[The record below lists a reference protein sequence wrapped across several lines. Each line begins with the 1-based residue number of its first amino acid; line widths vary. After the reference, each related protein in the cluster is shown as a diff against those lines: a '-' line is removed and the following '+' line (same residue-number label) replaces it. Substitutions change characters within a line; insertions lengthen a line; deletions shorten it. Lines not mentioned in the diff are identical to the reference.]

1 MACPRHE
8 VQSEVETIRKPKLAE
23 VIGIKRLLDEA
34 SKNEKVLPRPLME
47 LYENVRD
54 FVVYADTR
62 GVGGC
67 CALHV
72 DMVDLAE
79 IRSLV
84 VRPDLRGRGIGVRLL
99 HACLEEARQLAIA
112 RVYALTRAEEYFAKH
127 GFREVDKR
135 ELPHK
140 VFNDCVRCP
149 LWPDCDEIAMV
160 LDLTSAETAAADTAP
175 SPQGT

>member
-1 MACPRHE
+1 MK
-8 VQSEVETIRKPKLAE
+8 TIRKPKLTE
-23 VIGIKRLLDEA
+23 VEGIKRLLDGAAEGGA
-34 SKNEKVLPRPLME
+34 VLRRPLME

-54 FVVYADTR
+54 FYTYVDEQ

-67 CALHV
+67 CALHI

-84 VRPDLRGRGIGVRLL
+84 VRPDLRSKQIGRQLL
-99 HACLEEARQLAIA
+99 TACLDEAKALDIS
-112 RVYALTRAEEYFAKH
+112 RVYALTRSPEFFVKN
-127 GFREVDKR
+127 GFVEVDKH

-149 LWPDCDEIAMV
+149 MFPDCDEVAMII
-160 LDLTSAETAAADTAP
+160 SFKP
-175 SPQGT
+175 SQSEEQP